1 MRKSIKPPISLL
13 SYEGEIFNKVY
24 PDYNIKVLLRE
35 LRNVVS
41 EICYSPVWNAS
52 IDKPFNW
59 KEQRIPI
66 NRFYW
71 LYKNSKIILPKTH
84 HYLDLIINSS
94 TTNINLEEVATIISN
109 SINELHPIVIDK
121 NKELDKTI
129 IKSSRSLNQ
138 WKGLMNGRK
147 EKELIEKFTSN
158 INSIKPKGLKSVL
171 LHGSLADGLTKTGF
185 SDFDVH
191 YIIDF
196 SFDKKEIVELMEWIY
211 QSNKFLL
218 SYNPFMHH
226 GPMLVFEEELLLCS
240 ETVFP
245 STLVKNGVWLYG
257 NSETIYYS
265 KNDFENINSFNV
277 FNDFFEK
284 QFLKASD
291 IKNVFDAIWWTSS
304 VLFLPLLNVQMIN
317 QKSFW
322 KRDVLSNRIE
332 IPELYWNLIDKVSQV
347 RLNISNHLD
356 SKLNLPLNSTDSI
369 KNPGEILSTYKE
381 KFKLTEKR
389 VINLGI
395 TTELITEAKQYF
407 DYCRGNSVRLNEQNF
422 KDKNYDY
429 EKVTSNW
436 VKDVCEIPIPIPIN
450 TYADVRKEFLQRC
463 KQNSNVI
470 AVYEFGNIG
479 CPGLSDLD
487 FLVVLSDTYFGIPEN
502 LTITKMNSEYA
513 DIMNHDPIFISEYE
527 LSTFSALSPIF
538 NCKQIY
544 GQTRVILTSDTFN
557 HNIQEI
563 CYTIQ
568 NLVKYPTDLIWLSK
582 QEKVRWKTL
591 LAYLNS
597 FNHVKKTLSVS
608 TDSIP
613 ESIVKCIDFNLEIRN
628 KFLKGY
634 YSIEDLNTA
643 FDLMIE
649 ASIDMIN
656 TYHKIWLKK
665 IQNFNDTI
673 NTADL
678 SLYREKVFAS
688 LRSKE
693 NKFPELPEVLTTV
706 MNILTN
712 KPTQNENQVKI
723 SNGLKEY
730 LKEFQII
737 KDGFIRR
744 ELSKGRIISHYI
756 ADLSQVEKYR
766 DSITSSFSINKSD
779 PVDGFNTPVLFLIYN
794 RQELTFETFEQ
805 IKKIKPKKLYVAA
818 DGPKKNKPNDYKNC
832 EQTRQILL
840 GIDWDCQV
848 KTLFRESNLGCKIAV
863 SSAIN
868 WFFENE
874 EAGIIIEDDIIAD
887 KDFFLFCE
895 EMLTK
900 YADDNRIMHIAGNN
914 LQFGWKKN
922 EYSYYF
928 SNYGS
933 IWGWATWKRAWK
945 LYDVEISKYPQFI
958 MDQALQ
964 SIFNNEDEIQFRK
977 SNFNEIFFNGLD
989 TWDFQWTFAR
999 LSNSGLSIVSNKNLI
1014 KNIGFNKE
1022 ATHTKDVNDLRAN
1035 LQIEKLNFPLVH
1047 PNFIVRDTFSDNRY
1061 FNQVLMR
1068 RQDLVESVADKKFT
1082 ETEFNDIL
1090 LKAESYISNEKYVSA
1105 RSLLKVLLT
1114 EDAYNLQALNDLA
1127 VLEILNDN
1135 YQQAQKLLNRV
1146 LTIDRQNQV
1155 ALENYEIL
1163 KNSVDSLQGKLNV
1176 FLPEIDTTIIT
1187 SQNPL
1192 NFKAINLKIQNITW
1206 LRTDSIGD
1214 NVIASSMLQYLKEF
1228 FNQSKITVICQNHIK
1243 ELYEN
1248 CPFVDQ
1254 VIGFDKSALTSDI
1267 NYKKI
1272 FFTEVEKLETDLF
1285 INSVYSREQLSDE
1298 FVRASLAT
1306 IKIGIDGDLSNIS
1319 EANKNF
1325 GNNFY
1330 TYLVQLQSL
1339 NILEL
1344 KRHEEFLDA
1353 LGIEHE
1359 KLFPTVWLSD
1369 EDERWADNFFITNN
1383 LTKEN
1388 TISLFAGAQHHHR
1401 LSENY
1406 GNAISA
1412 KLNDKDYKIILL
1424 GSEADQQI
1432 NNINIANLNLDVID
1446 LTGKTSLRQS
1456 ASILKRCCL
1465 AIGAETALAHIS
1477 CAVETKNIILL
1488 GGGHF
1493 GRFMPYTNL
1502 SSIISFP
1509 LNCFGCNWDCM
1520 YEVTHC
1526 IKNIDSL
1533 MIKEAISKT
1542 LSSNSKK
1549 IKIFVPQIEYQNENP
1564 SKWFDSISNSLEV
1577 QIIPIETKTK
1587 INFQDLSMKKNDFLK
1602 TDKYSLADAELEIS
1616 NGNLV
1621 HASEILNKLL
1631 DKDESNT
1638 LVLNDIAVVQILN
1651 QEYDAA
1657 MSNLKKICTIEPDN
1671 EVALGNIEYINSNN
1685 LLQNQS
1691 KVIFEN
1697 IDTPSDEISKIKL
1710 EYERLQSN
1718 WNTFG
1723 KNDPMWA
1730 ILTDPAKKDN
1740 KWQPGEFFETGIN
1753 DIERVISYTKQ
1764 LNLNLNYNK
1773 AIDFGCGIGRLTQAL
1788 AMKFNEAIGVD
1799 IAPSMINTANYHNRF
1814 KQRCKYV
1821 LNNKYDLSFIPS
1833 SDIDFIYTIIT
1844 LQHMKPK
1851 FSKGFIQEF
1860 MRILKRGGVLIFQI
1874 PSRRKNQSFV
1884 NEPKMDDVQSF
1895 DASNP
1900 VMEMHGVF
1908 KDEVIKLLTDHG
1920 GKIIHIEDD
1929 KSLGEDWESF
1939 KYCVQKL

>member
-1 MRKSIKPPISLL
+1 MQKSIKPPKNLL
-13 SYEGEIFNKVY
+13 SYESEIFNKVY
-24 PDYNIKVLLRE
+24 PNYNIKALLKE
-35 LRNVVS
+35 LRNIVS

-52 IDKPFNW
+52 VDKSFIW
-59 KEQRIPI
+59 REQRIPI
-66 NRFYW
+66 TRFDW
-71 LYKNSKIILPKTH
+71 LYKNFELLLPKTH
-84 HYLDLIINSS
+84 NYLNHLINSS
-94 TTNINLEEVATIISN
+94 LPNINLEEVVTIISN

-121 NKELDKTI
+121 NKILDKTVI
-129 IKSSRSLNQ
+129 RSSRSFKQ
-138 WKGLMNGRK
+138 WQELMEGRK
-147 EKELIEKFTSN
+147 EKTLIEKFSLN
-158 INSIKPKGLKSVL
+158 IYSVKPKGLKSVL

-196 SFDKKEIVELMEWIY
+196 SGSIKEIVDLMEWIY
-211 QSNKFLL
+211 HSNQFLL

-245 STLVKNGVWLYG
+245 STLVKNGIWLNG

-284 QFLKASD
+284 QFLKVSD
-291 IKNVFDAIWWTSS
+291 IKTVFDAIWWTSS
-304 VLFLPLLNVQMIN
+304 VLFLPLLNAQMIN

-332 IPELYWNLIDKVSQV
+332 IPELYWNLMDKVSQV
-347 RLNISNHLD
+347 RLNISNYLD
-356 SKLNLPLNSTDSI
+356 SRLNLPLNNTESI

-389 VINLGI
+389 VITLGI
-395 TTELITEAKQYF
+395 TTELITEAIQYF
-407 DYCRGNSVRLNEQNF
+407 DYCRGNSVKLNEQNF
-422 KDKNYDY
+422 KNKDYDY

-436 VKDVCEIPIPIPIN
+436 VKDVCEIPKPIALNI
-450 TYADVRKEFLQRC
+450 YEDIRKKFLRRC
-463 KQNSNVI
+463 KLNSSVT

-487 FLVVLSDTYFGIPEN
+487 FLVVLLDNFFGIPEN
-502 LTITKMNSEYA
+502 LTINQMAPLYA
-513 DIMNHDPIFISEYE
+513 DVMNHDPIFISESE
-527 LSTFSALSPIF
+527 LSTFGALSPIF

-544 GQTRVILTSDTFN
+544 GQSKIIPTSDTFDK
-557 HNIQEI
+557 NIQEI

-582 QEKVRWKTL
+582 QGKIRWKTL

-608 TDSIP
+608 IDSIP
-613 ESIVKCIDFNLEIRN
+613 ESIQKCIDLNLEIRT
-628 KFLKGY
+628 KFLQGFC
-634 YSIEDLNTA
+634 SIEDLNTA
-643 FDLMIE
+643 FDFMID
-649 ASIDMIN
+649 ASIDMVN
-656 TYHKIWLKK
+656 AYHQKWSKK
-665 IQNFNDTI
+665 IQNFSDKTKTDELNI
-673 NTADL
+673 
-678 SLYREKVFAS
+678 YREKVFTS
-688 LRSKE
+688 LKSKE
-693 NKFPELPEVLTTV
+693 NKFPELPEVLTSV
-706 MNILTN
+706 MNVLTN
-712 KPTQNENQVKI
+712 KLTKSDDQAKI
-723 SNGLKEY
+723 LNGIKYY
-730 LKEFQII
+730 LDEFQSI

-744 ELSKGRIISHYI
+744 ELSKGRAISHYI
-756 ADLSQVEKYR
+756 ADLSQVERYR
-766 DSITSSFSINKSD
+766 SSISSSFKINN
-779 PVDGFNTPVLFLIYN
+779 PEFVDGFNTPVLFLIYN
-794 RQELTFETFEQ
+794 RPELTFEIFEQ

-818 DGPKKNKPNDYKNC
+818 DGPRKDKLNDYKNC

-848 KTLFRESNLGCKIAV
+848 KTLFRESNLGCKMAV

-868 WFFENE
+868 WFFDNE
-874 EAGIIIEDDIIAD
+874 EAGIIIEDDIKAD

-895 EMLTK
+895 EMLIR
-900 YADDNRIMHIAGNN
+900 YADDNRVMHIAGNN
-914 LQFGWKKN
+914 LQFGWKKS

-933 IWGWATWKRAWK
+933 IWGWATWRRAWK
-945 LYDVEISKYPQFI
+945 LYDVEINKYPQFI
-958 MDQALQ
+958 VDQILQ
-964 SIFNNEDEIQFRK
+964 SIFYNDDEIQFRK
-977 SNFNEIFFNGLD
+977 SNFDEIFFNGLD

-999 LSNSGLSIVSNKNLI
+999 LCNSGLSIVPNKNLI

-1047 PNFIVRDTFSDNRY
+1047 PNFIVRDNLSDNRY

-1068 RQDLVESVADKKFT
+1068 RQDLVETVGDKIFT
-1082 ETEFNDIL
+1082 ETELNDIL
-1090 LKAESYISNEKYVSA
+1090 LKAESYISNEKYDSA

-1114 EDAYNLQALNDLA
+1114 ENAFNLQALNDLA

-1135 YQQAQKLLNRV
+1135 YQQAQKLLSRV
-1146 LTIDRQNQV
+1146 LTIDSQNQV

-1163 KNSVDSLQGKLNV
+1163 RNSVDGLQGNINV
-1176 FLPEIDTTIIT
+1176 FLPEIGTTIIT

-1192 NFKAINLKIQNITW
+1192 NFKKINLKIQNITW

-1214 NVIASSMLQYLKEF
+1214 NVLAGSMLKYLKEF
-1228 FNQSKITVICQNHIK
+1228 FKQSKITVICQNHIK

-1248 CPFVDQ
+1248 CPFVDN
-1254 VIGFDKSALTSDI
+1254 VIGFDKTSLVSDI
-1267 NYKKI
+1267 NYKRL
-1272 FFTEVEKLETDLF
+1272 FFREIEKMETDLF
-1285 INSVYSREQLSDE
+1285 INTIYSREQLSDE
-1298 FVRASLAT
+1298 IVNASLAS
-1306 IKIGIDGDLSNIS
+1306 IKIGIDGDLSNIT
-1319 EANKNF
+1319 EANKEI
-1325 GNNFY
+1325 GNSFY
-1330 TYLVQLQSL
+1330 TQLVQLQ
-1339 NILEL
+1339 NFDQLEL
-1344 KRHEEFLDA
+1344 KKYEEFFDA

-1369 EDERWADNFFITNN
+1369 EDEKWADNFFISND
-1383 LTKEN
+1383 LTKDN
-1388 TISLFAGAQHHHR
+1388 TISLFAGAQHYHR

-1406 GNAISA
+1406 GEAITA
-1412 KLNDKDYKIILL
+1412 HFKDRDYKIILL
-1424 GSEADQQI
+1424 GSESDQHI
-1432 NNINIANLNLDVID
+1432 NNKNIESINLKTIN
-1446 LTGKTSLRQS
+1446 LTGKTTLRQS
-1456 ASILKRCCL
+1456 AAILKRCGL

-1520 YEVTHC
+1520 YEITHC

-1533 MIKEAISKT
+1533 MIKEAISKSF
-1542 LSSNSKK
+1542 SSNDEK

-1564 SKWFDSISNSLEV
+1564 SKWFDSISNGFEV
-1577 QIIPIETKTK
+1577 KIIPIETKTK
-1587 INFQDLSMKKNDFLK
+1587 INFQDLNMKKSDYK
-1602 TDKYSLADAELEIS
+1602 RTDKYSIADAELEIS
-1616 NGNLV
+1616 NGNLDQ
-1621 HASEILNKLL
+1621 ASEILTKLL
-1631 DKDESNT
+1631 NEDELNT
-1638 LVLNDIAVVQILN
+1638 SVLNDIAVVQILN

-1657 MSNLKKICTIEPDN
+1657 MSNLKKICAIEPDN
-1671 EVALGNIEYINSNN
+1671 EVALGNIEYIHSNN
-1685 LLQNQS
+1685 FIQNQS
-1691 KVIFEN
+1691 KVIAEKF
-1697 IDTPSDEISKIKL
+1697 DTVTDDITKNEL
-1710 EYERLQSN
+1710 EYKRLQSN

-1764 LNLNLNYNK
+1764 RNLNINYNK
-1773 AIDFGCGIGRLTQAL
+1773 AIDFGCGVGRLTQAL
-1788 AMKFNEAIGVD
+1788 AMKFNEVIGID
-1799 IAPSMINTANYHNRF
+1799 IAPSMINSANYHNRF
-1814 KQRCKYV
+1814 KERCKYV

-1833 SDIDFIYTIIT
+1833 ADVDFIYTIIT

-1860 MRILKRGGVLIFQI
+1860 MRILKRGGLLIFQI
-1874 PSRRKNQSFV
+1874 PSHRKNQLF
-1884 NEPKMDDVQSF
+1884 EKEQKLDEIQSF
-1895 DASNP
+1895 DVDNP

-1908 KDEVIKLLTDHG
+1908 KDEVIKLLTECG